1 MRILMSLCILLLC
14 SCNRFE
20 DQQVELSGS
29 EGIAA
34 SPPCNCRINA
44 QKIALQDDLAM

>member
-1 MRILMSLCILLLC
+1 MRILISLSILLLC

-20 DQQVELSGS
+20 DQHVELSGS
-29 EGIAA
+29 EGIMA